1 MYLLFNNFHLPLK
14 APVDTTVD
22 EKPFTKQD
30 TIELLEE
37 PDEEVEKL
45 DLGEV
50 KPKGKDNEE
59 VKEKEK
65 EEEDEEEL
73 TLENELE
80 QELEEPTEEQLELVT
95 PVRRADILQKYPKL
109 FKDFPYLEKAYYR
122 EQQFT
127 ELLPT
132 IEDAKTA
139 VEKSNVLD
147 KFEADLIKGN
157 TETVLKSVKAADE
170 NSWNKIVDDY
180 LPALSRIDTQAY
192 HHVIGNVIKH
202 TIISMVNEA
211 KTSENETLQAA
222 AHILNQFVF
231 GTSDFKA
238 PTRLSSNDKPEKT
251 EDNKISERER
261 QFTQK
266 QFESSR
272 DDLNSRV
279 NSVLKSTIDANIDP
293 KESMSPYVKKNA
305 SREAMESLTDAIN
318 KDSRFKVLLDKLWEN
333 AFKNDFR
340 KDSVDRIK
348 SAYLSKAKTLLP
360 AVIKRSRNE
369 ALKGI
374 GKRVKEEDDD
384 SNDESTTE
392 KSVKRQSTSHS
403 SNSDRKEE
411 KKGPTKP
418 MRTVD
423 YFLQPD

>member
-59 VKEKEK
+59 VKEKE
-65 EEEDEEEL
+65 EEDEDEEEL

-384 SNDESTTE
+384 SNDESITE